1 MASASDRACGHP
13 AFRLHFARGN
23 DHLPGCQLGRRST
36 PALQHHCSTTHHHP
50 HREGRAR
57 SIMWMASAARIFFS
71 SSEAC
76 DLIQL
81 PVCSAIR
88 LAWPQIID
96 CCHPPGCSKIPGRV
110 RGRRRI
116 TPLVCQPSLAW
127 CLSTLSLLPACYF
140 FLLHAFCC
148 LLSAACFL
156 LPVVW
161 MLGAEV
167 CCLVAGAGCPL
178 PLVCC
183 LQSVACCQ

>member
-1 MASASDRACGHP
+1 MTAGTSIQAS
-13 AFRLHFARGN
+13 
-23 DHLPGCQLGRRST
+23 LPTSLLDYT
-36 PALQHHCSTTHHHP
+36 PSP

-57 SIMWMASAARIFFS
+57 SKMWMASAARIFFS
-71 SSEAC
+71 SNEAC

-88 LAWPQIID
+88 LAWPQITD

-140 FLLHAFCC
+140 
-148 LLSAACFL
+148 LSAACFL
-156 LPVVW
+156 LP
-161 MLGAEV
+161 AF
-167 CCLVAGAGCPL
+167 CCLSSGRWALRFAVWWLAQVVRCLLSAA
-178 PLVCC
+178 CC
-183 LQSVACCQ
+183 LLPAVSSLSSVF

>member
-1 MASASDRACGHP
+1 
-13 AFRLHFARGN
+13 
-23 DHLPGCQLGRRST
+23 
-36 PALQHHCSTTHHHP
+36 
-50 HREGRAR
+50 
-57 SIMWMASAARIFFS
+57 MASAARIFFS
-71 SSEAC
+71 SNEAC

-88 LAWPQIID
+88 LAWPQITD

-116 TPLVCQPSLAW
+116 IPLVCQPSLAW

-140 FLLHAFCC
+140 LFASFCC

-183 LQSVACCQ
+183 LLSVACCQ